1 MTERKKHELVELI
14 ARTWS
19 LVDYIDDRLKSST
32 LNENDK
38 IRWAGVLAS
47 TIGTLNKLFY
57 KAGIGKFDKDDMAIL
72 LSKIPKKYSQ
82 IVRRRIEKIGR
93 PKSKSRKRF

>member
-1 MTERKKHELVELI
+1 MTEREKRELTELI
-14 ARTWS
+14 TRTWS
-19 LVDYIDDRLKSST
+19 LIDYIDERLKSST

-38 IRWAGVLAS
+38 IRWAGVLANA
-47 TIGTLNKLFY
+47 IGTLNKLFY

-72 LSKIPKKYSQ
+72 LSKIPKKFSQ

-93 PKSKSRKRF
+93 PRTKSRKRF

>member
-1 MTERKKHELVELI
+1 MTERRKHELAELI
-14 ARTWS
+14 TKTWS
-19 LVDYIDDRLKSST
+19 LIDYIEKRLKAST
-32 LNENDK
+32 LENDK

-72 LSKIPKKYSQ
+72 LSKIPKKFRQ

-93 PKSKSRKRF
+93 QRSKSRKRF

>member
-1 MTERKKHELVELI
+1 MTEKEKHELAELI

-19 LVDYIDDRLKSST
+19 LINYIDDRLKSST
-32 LNENDK
+32 LNENDR

-57 KAGIGKFDKDDMAIL
+57 KAGIGKLDKDDMAIL

>member
-1 MTERKKHELVELI
+1 MTGKEKHELGELI

-19 LVDYIDDRLKSST
+19 LINYIDERLKSST

-38 IRWAGVLAS
+38 IRWAGVLAG

-82 IVRRRIEKIGR
+82 IVRRRIEKNGR
-93 PKSKSRKRF
+93 PRSKSRKQF

>member
-72 LSKIPKKYSQ
+72 LSKIPKKFSQ
-82 IVRRRIEKIGR
+82 IERRRIEKIGR
-93 PKSKSRKRF
+93 PRTKSRKRF

>member
-1 MTERKKHELVELI
+1 MTEGKKHELVELI

>member
-1 MTERKKHELVELI
+1 MTEREKGELTELI

-19 LVDYIDDRLKSST
+19 LIDYIDERLQSST
-32 LNENDK
+32 VNEKDK
-38 IRWAGVLAS
+38 IRWASVLAS
-47 TIGTLNKLFY
+47 AIGALDKLFC

-72 LSKIPKKYSQ
+72 LSKIPKKFSQ

-93 PKSKSRKRF
+93 PRNKSRKRF